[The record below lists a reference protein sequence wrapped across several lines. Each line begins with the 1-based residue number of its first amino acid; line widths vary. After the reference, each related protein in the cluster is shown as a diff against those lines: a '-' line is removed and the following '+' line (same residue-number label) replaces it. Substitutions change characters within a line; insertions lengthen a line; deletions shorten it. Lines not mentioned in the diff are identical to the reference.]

1 MGIPQNI
8 ACLFITIWRF
18 TYHNRSL
25 FAHLLKELLPFITL
39 YFILKTWNFYILHDN
54 RMIFL
59 TGPFTSNE
67 MAEWFSAGYFTMNL
81 QVKRGCDEKI
91 SPLGLYLLFIR
102 LSWKNTVADMFLYYY
117 DTSGLDT
124 FSKNRVAWCS
134 KNFRL

>member
-1 MGIPQNI
+1 
-8 ACLFITIWRF
+8 
-18 TYHNRSL
+18 
-25 FAHLLKELLPFITL
+25 
-39 YFILKTWNFYILHDN
+39 
-54 RMIFL
+54 MIFL